1 MDKKLVIIS
10 DGEHTNI
17 KLCGMVIGTGVTA
30 VNFQHTAGS
39 NPQLDIS
46 LDLKRFTP
54 GDPDVFDEAMQGLRI
69 PPCITAEV

>member
-10 DGEHTNI
+10 DGEHTNM

-39 NPQLDIS
+39 TPQLDIS
-46 LDLKRFTP
+46 LDLKMFTP
-54 GDPDVFDEAMQGLRI
+54 GDPKMFDEALSG
-69 PPCITAEV
+69 

>member
-10 DGEHTNI
+10 DGEHTNV

-30 VNFQHTAGS
+30 VNFRHTAGS

-46 LDLKRFTP
+46 LDLKMLTP
-54 GDPDVFDEAMQGLRI
+54 SDPNMFDEALRD
-69 PPCITAEV
+69 